1 MWRARRK
8 VRVVLKES
16 HPVAAN
22 IPDILTAEQ
31 LREYFP
37 GHNCRCGAYDQS
49 ECGCNDSLGV
59 NWTPKEIYEQRN
71 QICDLEKQ
79 ICDLEARIADLESL
93 LLYTSQENDTL
104 HKQNNFL
111 QDENDCY
118 AKMLS
123 KQAEFGEQQRICD
136 QYYAMNA

>member
-1 MWRARRK
+1 
-8 VRVVLKES
+8 VLVVWKES
-16 HPVAAN
+16 HPVIAN
-22 IPDILTAEQ
+22 IPDILTAER

-37 GHNCRCGAYDQS
+37 GHNCRCGAHDQS
-49 ECGCNDSLGV
+49 ECGCGA

-71 QICDLEKQ
+71 Q

-118 AKMLS
+118 AKMYS
-123 KQAEFGEQQRICD
+123 KQAEFGTKPISDEYYND

>member
-37 GHNCRCGAYDQS
+37 GHNCRCGAHDQS

-71 QICDLEKQ
+71 Q